1 MIKIAYSDRFVLD
14 LPEGHKFPMIKYELL
29 VEQLLYEGTITP
41 DNLYDPG
48 LVGEETILLTHTPEY
63 WKKLT
68 SEDFTEREI
77 RRIGFPM
84 SQKLIKRSRSSAY
97 GTVNAALNALN
108 YGVAFNSAGGT
119 HHAYSN
125 KGEAFCL
132 MNDIGI
138 AANYLL
144 HHKKAEKILV
154 VDLDVH
160 QGNGTAE
167 IFANTSDVFTFSM
180 HGADNYP
187 LKKESSDLD
196 IPLSHHVGDHEYL
209 TILKDTL
216 PQLIAD
222 HKPDFIFF
230 LAGVDVLSSDRLG
243 KLNLSKDG
251 CKQRDEYVFEQCIN
265 HEIPVAVS
273 MGGGYSPRVA
283 DIIDAHCNTYR
294 LAFNMFDHTS

>member
-1 MIKIAYSDRFVLD
+1 
-14 LPEGHKFPMIKYELL
+14 
-29 VEQLLYEGTITP
+29 
-41 DNLYDPG
+41 
-48 LVGEETILLTHTPEY
+48 
-63 WKKLT
+63 
-68 SEDFTEREI
+68 
-77 RRIGFPM
+77 
-84 SQKLIKRSRSSAY
+84 
-97 GTVNAALNALN
+97 
-108 YGVAFNSAGGT
+108 
-119 HHAYSN
+119 
-125 KGEAFCL
+125 